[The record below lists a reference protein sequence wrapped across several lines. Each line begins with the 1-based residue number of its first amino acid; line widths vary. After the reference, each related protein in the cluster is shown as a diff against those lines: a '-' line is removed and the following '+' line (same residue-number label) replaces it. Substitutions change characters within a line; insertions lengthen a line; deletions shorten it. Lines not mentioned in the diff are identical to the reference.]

1 MRYDND
7 SVRRRDRLMDEQR
20 ARELLREGEYG
31 VLSLC
36 EDGVPYGI
44 PINFVW
50 DGQDAIYL
58 HCAPQGRK
66 WCCLSSEDRV
76 SFCVV
81 GRTHVLSAQFTTE
94 YESLVLC
101 GTARVVDDPQ
111 QKREALRRLLEK
123 YAPQDVS
130 TGLKYMEKSLPRTAV
145 WCLEIES
152 FSGKCKKIRTTK

>member
-1 MRYDND
+1 M
-7 SVRRRDRLMDEQR
+7 
-20 ARELLREGEYG
+20 
-31 VLSLC
+31 
-36 EDGVPYGI
+36 
-44 PINFVW
+44 
-50 DGQDAIYL
+50 
-58 HCAPQGRK
+58 
-66 WCCLSSEDRV
+66 SSEDRV

-81 GRTHVLSAQFTTE
+81 GHTHVLSAQFTTE

-101 GTARVVDDPQ
+101 GKDRVVDDPQ

-123 YAPQDVS
+123 YSPQDVS